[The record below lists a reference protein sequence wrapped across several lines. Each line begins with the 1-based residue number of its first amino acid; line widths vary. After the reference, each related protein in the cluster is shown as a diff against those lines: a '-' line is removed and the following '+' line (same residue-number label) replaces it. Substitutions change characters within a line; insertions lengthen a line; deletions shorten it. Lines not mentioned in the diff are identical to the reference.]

1 MSRIA
6 KNPIKISKE
15 IECSFSAGVFTVKGK
30 LGNMKISV
38 NLNYDIKINGDEINV
53 IPINGDKNDP
63 NWGTTRAIVANTIDG
78 VTNGFTKTLELNGSF
93 KEGDNLFKMNCVGC
107 HGITARGLVGPDLNL
122 ITQRLNDKEIISKI
136 INHAGGQ
143 SLVIT
148 LNVTKIQNTYFH
160 FYSDEIDKIYSLKE
174 MLNYLNSFDI
184 GELIIYD
191 KDRDGT
197 YKGYDLDLI
206 EFVKSNSN
214 LRFTILGGA
223 VDRSDFTRA
232 INICPYIGCAAGN
245 MFVFKGSK
253 NSVLI
258 NYTNFRK

>member
-1 MSRIA
+1 MLSNRIIPA
-6 KNPIKISKE
+6 LLIEDEDLIKTECFKNPIYLGDVLNAVKIYNEKQADELVIFDISKSKKKSEPNYDLIDDICTQSRMPICYGGGIKTYDIALKILKLGVEKISL
-15 IECSFSAGVFTVKGK
+15 SS
-30 LGNMKISV
+30 
-38 NLNYDIKINGDEINV
+38 
-53 IPINGDKNDP
+53 
-63 NWGTTRAIVANTIDG
+63 
-78 VTNGFTKTLELNGSF
+78 TL
-93 KEGDNLFKMNCVGC
+93 K
-107 HGITARGLVGPDLNL
+107 
-122 ITQRLNDKEIISKI
+122 NDKEIISKI